1 MEGSG
6 LLRRT
11 AIPMQ
16 PVEDPAEWTGVELAA
31 SDDWIFDLTESD
43 VAELEAAV
51 DGIDARGLDL
61 LHVGVDE
68 FPLGAL
74 EDKLSR
80 VKAQVIDGRG
90 LALVRGLPVERLG
103 PEVTAKAFW
112 GMGLRVGAPVSQNAM
127 GHMMGHVTD
136 LVGKDLNNPK
146 NRGYQTSAE
155 LHFHGDSCDVVALLC
170 RNEAKSGGVTKFVSS
185 AAIHNEMLRRRP
197 DLVEQLAGPW
207 CRDRREE
214 VPDGKNPWFVMP
226 VFNYIDGHLVV
237 AWQGTYIRSAQRFDG
252 VPKFT
257 DLQNEVLTM
266 LSDLAEELCH
276 GIQLRRGDTV
286 FTHNHVILHART
298 EFEDYD
304 EADRRRHLF
313 RLWLATPDGRPIP
326 EELLERYVGLEPG
339 QRPSGVIVKDT
350 TLCAP
355 LMPVSG

>member
-6 LLRRT
+6 VVARS
-11 AIPMQ
+11 AQPMQ
-16 PVEDPAEWTGVELAA
+16 LVEDPAEWTGAELAA
-31 SDDWIFDLTESD
+31 ADDWIFDLTSED

-51 DGIDARGLDL
+51 AGFEARGLDL
-61 LHVGVDE
+61 LDVGVDE

-74 EDKLSR
+74 EDKLAR

-90 LALVRGLPVERLG
+90 IALIQGLPVDRLG
-103 PEVTAKAFW
+103 PELTAKSFW
-112 GMGLRVGAPVSQNAM
+112 GMGLRVGDPVSQNAM
-127 GHMMGHVTD
+127 GHLMGHVID
-136 LVGKDLNNPK
+136 LVGKDLANPK

-155 LHFHGDSCDVVALLC
+155 LHFHGDSCDVFGLLC
-170 RNEAKSGGVTKFVSS
+170 HRDAKSGGITKFVSS
-185 AAIHNEMLRRRP
+185 TAIHNEMLRRRP

-214 VPDGKNPWFVMP
+214 VPVGKDPWFVMP

-257 DLQNEVLTM
+257 DLQKKALAM
-266 LSDLAEELCH
+266 LSQLAEELCH
-276 GIQLRRGDTV
+276 GVRLGPGDMV
-286 FTHNHVILHART
+286 FAHNHVLLHART
-298 EFEDYD
+298 EFEDHD

-313 RLWLATPDGRPIP
+313 RLWLATPGGRPIP
-326 EELLERYVGLEPG
+326 EELLERYVGLKPG

-350 TLCAP
+350 ELCAP
-355 LMPVSG
+355 LMPI